1 LISRSISS
9 PAVCR
14 PEFQQVE
21 NEIILSD
28 YTVFAAANA
37 ILCNQ
42 HTGSISGAGAGDT
55 GRSQT

>member
-21 NEIILSD
+21 NEII
-28 YTVFAAANA
+28 
-37 ILCNQ
+37 
-42 HTGSISGAGAGDT
+42 G
-55 GRSQT
+55 